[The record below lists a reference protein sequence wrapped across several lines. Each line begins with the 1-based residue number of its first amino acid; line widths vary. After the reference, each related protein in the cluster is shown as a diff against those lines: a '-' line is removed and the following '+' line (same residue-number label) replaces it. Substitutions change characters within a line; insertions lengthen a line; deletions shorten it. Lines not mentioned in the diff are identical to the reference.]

1 MTTCLVRHFSDL
13 GFKKVV
19 DEGGDEEREHD
30 EVAPSGLG
38 FMLHSFRFMVQG
50 LGFRV

>member
-30 EVAPSGLG
+30 EVYGAVDAQKGA
-38 FMLHSFRFMVQG
+38 V
-50 LGFRV
+50 